1 MIKKP
6 FQRFP
11 GWLTKSKPLKRFL
24 DFYVQMITGLK
35 PGVNESPAE
44 TTMNTRQMNGILAL
58 AILTIFS
65 FTAGASAQ
73 NDSSIDTFWAKF
85 KAAVIKGDK
94 ESVAAMTQF
103 PIGMPYGQAAVRT
116 KAQLLKRYRQVFNS
130 EANAAKCFADAKPE
144 KDPAR
149 PKEFTIGCDNGSGEK
164 VVIYAFSLTKAGWKF
179 KSLDNINE

>member
-1 MIKKP
+1 MNKK
-6 FQRFP
+6 F
-11 GWLTKSKPLKRFL
+11 TTAFL
-24 DFYVQMITGLK
+24 VLM
-35 PGVNESPAE
+35 
-44 TTMNTRQMNGILAL
+44 ILAL
-58 AILTIFS
+58 LS
-65 FTAGASAQ
+65 FTAAASAQ
-73 NDSSIDTFWAKF
+73 NDSSIDAFWAKF

-130 EANAAKCFADAKPE
+130 EANAAKCFAGAKPE
-144 KDPAR
+144 TDPAR

-164 VVIYAFSLTKAGWKF
+164 VVIYAFALTKTGWKF

>member
-1 MIKKP
+1 MKQKH
-6 FQRFP
+6 
-11 GWLTKSKPLKRFL
+11 T
-24 DFYVQMITGLK
+24 
-35 PGVNESPAE
+35 
-44 TTMNTRQMNGILAL
+44 NTLLAL
-58 AILTIFS
+58 IMLAVSF
-65 FTAGASAQ
+65 FTAGAAPQ

-179 KSLDNINE
+179 SSLDNINE

>member
-1 MIKKP
+1 
-6 FQRFP
+6 
-11 GWLTKSKPLKRFL
+11 
-24 DFYVQMITGLK
+24 
-35 PGVNESPAE
+35 
-44 TTMNTRQMNGILAL
+44 MNTKRMIAFLALIILAMVP
-58 AILTIFS
+58 
-65 FTAGASAQ
+65 FTVAASRQ
-73 NDSSIDTFWAKF
+73 PDTSIETFWAKF

-144 KDPAR
+144 TDPAR
-149 PKEFTIGCDNGSGEK
+149 PKEFTIGCDNGSGQK
-164 VVIYAFSLTKAGWKF
+164 VVIYAFALTKPGWKF

>member
-1 MIKKP
+1 MNKKH
-6 FQRFP
+6 
-11 GWLTKSKPLKRFL
+11 T
-24 DFYVQMITGLK
+24 I
-35 PGVNESPAE
+35 GV
-44 TTMNTRQMNGILAL
+44 LAL
-58 AILTIFS
+58 MLLAIFS

-73 NDSSIDTFWAKF
+73 NDSAIETFWAKF

-94 ESVAAMTQF
+94 ESVAAMMQF

-164 VVIYAFSLTKAGWKF
+164 VVVYAFALTKAGWKF